1 MKITYD
7 RARRSLQY
15 RKELIEKP
23 NRKVEKLP
31 MDVVMLSRLQFA
43 STTIFHFFFVPISIG
58 LALIIA
64 IMETMYVVKG
74 KEEYKTMAKFWG
86 KLFLINFAVGVVTG
100 ILQEFQ
106 FGMNWSNY
114 SRFVGDVFGAP
125 LAIEA
130 LLAFFLE
137 STFIGL
143 WIFGWD
149 RLSKK
154 VHLACIWLVAF
165 GTVMSAFWILA
176 ANSFM
181 QRPVGFTI
189 NNGRAEMNDFFA
201 LITNGQ
207 LLVEFPH
214 TVFGAFATGAFLV
227 AGISAWKMLKRQEL
241 SFFKKSFQ
249 ISIIVALIS
258 SVLVALFGHQ
268 QAQYLIHT
276 QPMKMAAGE
285 GLWETSEDPAPWT
298 VFAIIDPDKQENKAE
313 LKIPYLL
320 SFLSYSKFS
329 GEVKGMKELQAEY
342 EATYGPGDYIPPVR
356 TTFWSFR
363 IMVAAGTLMI
373 LLGLYGIYYAARKKL
388 DKLQP
393 WFLRVMLFS
402 ISLPHIANASGW
414 IMTEI
419 GRQPWTVFGLMRTE
433 DSISPSVSAGE
444 VLFSLI
450 AFSAIYTILAI
461 IMAYLFVRV
470 IKKGPYAAA
479 DGKASFSDPFGASG
493 DKTHSNDPFEQ
504 EGRHAY
510 SK

>member
-1 MKITYD
+1 
-7 RARRSLQY
+7 
-15 RKELIEKP
+15 
-23 NRKVEKLP
+23 
-31 MDVVMLSRLQFA
+31 MDPVMLARIQFA
-43 STTIFHFFFVPISIG
+43 STTIFHFIFVPLSIG
-58 LALIIA
+58 LAFLIA

-74 KEEYKTMAKFWG
+74 QEVYKKMAKFWG

-106 FGMNWSNY
+106 FGMNWSDY

-154 VHLACIWLVAF
+154 VHLLSIWLVSF
-165 GTVMSAFWILA
+165 GTLMSAFWILA

-181 QRPVGFTI
+181 QRPVGFEM

-214 TVFGAFATGAFLV
+214 TIFGALATGAFVV
-227 AGISAWKMLKRQEL
+227 AGISAYKLMKKQDLD
-241 SFFKKSFQ
+241 FFKKSFH
-249 ISIIVALIS
+249 IAIVIGLITSI
-258 SVLVALFGHQ
+258 LVAVFGHQ
-268 QAQYLIHT
+268 QAQYLVDT
-276 QPMKMAAGE
+276 QPMKMAAAE
-285 GLWETSEDPAPWT
+285 SLWETSDDPAPWT
-298 VFAIIDPDKQENKAE
+298 VFASIDPDKQENKME

-329 GEVKGMKELQAEY
+329 GEVIGMKELQAQY
-342 EATYGPGDYIPPVR
+342 EQQYGPGDYIPPVR

-363 IMVAAGTLMI
+363 IMVAAGSMMI
-373 LLGLYGIYYAARKKL
+373 LLGLYGAWLMLRKKVEQAGKWFF
-388 DKLQP
+388 KL
-393 WFLRVMLFS
+393 LLFG
-402 ISLPHIANASGW
+402 ISLPFIANTSGW

-419 GRQPWTVFGLMRTE
+419 GRQPWTVFGLITTE
-433 DSISPSVSAGE
+433 NSISPNVSAGSI
-444 VLFSLI
+444 LFSLI
-450 AFSAIYTILAI
+450 MFTAIYAALAAV
-461 IMAYLFVRV
+461 MAYLFIKV
-470 IKKGPYAAA
+470 IKKGPYAAEEEDHHA
-479 DGKASFSDPFGASG
+479 
-493 DKTHSNDPFEQ
+493 NDPFNK
-504 EGRHAY
+504 EGYNAV
-510 SK
+510 S

>member
-1 MKITYD
+1 
-7 RARRSLQY
+7 
-15 RKELIEKP
+15 
-23 NRKVEKLP
+23 
-31 MDVVMLSRLQFA
+31 MDMVILSRIQFA
-43 STTIFHFFFVPISIG
+43 STTIFHFFFVPVSIG
-58 LALIIA
+58 LAFLIA

-74 KEEYKTMAKFWG
+74 NEEYKKMAKFWG

-100 ILQEFQ
+100 IIQEFQ

-125 LAIEA
+125 LAVEA
-130 LLAFFLE
+130 LLAFFME

-154 VHLACIWLVAF
+154 VHLACIWLVVF

-189 NNGRAEMNDFFA
+189 NNFRAEMNDFFA

-214 TVFGAFATGAFLV
+214 TIFGALATGAFLM
-227 AGISAWKMLKRQEL
+227 AGISAWKLLKKSDT
-241 SFFKKSFQ
+241 SFFRKSFQ
-249 ISIIVALIS
+249 LSIVVALVT
-258 SVLVALFGHQ
+258 SVLVAVFGHQ
-268 QAQYLIHT
+268 QAQYLIQT
-276 QPMKMAAGE
+276 QPMKMAASE

-298 VFAIIDPDKQENKAE
+298 VIAAIDPDKQENSME
-313 LKIPYLL
+313 WKIPYLL
-320 SFLSYSKFS
+320 SFLSYSKFT
-329 GEVKGMKELQAEY
+329 GEVRGMKELQAEY
-342 EATYGPGDYIPPVR
+342 EQSYGPGNYIPPVR

-373 LLGLYGIYYAARKKL
+373 LLGMYGVYLAVRKKL
-388 DKLQP
+388 GQGN
-393 WFLRVMLFS
+393 RVFMRLMIFS
-402 ISLPHIANASGW
+402 IFLPHIANASGW

-433 DSISPSVSAGE
+433 DSISPSVTAGE

-450 AFSAIYTILAI
+450 AFSAIYTVLAI
-461 IMAYLFVRV
+461 VMVYLFLRV
-470 IKKGPYAAA
+470 IKQGPDAAA
-479 DGKASFSDPFGASG
+479 PVESRDYDPF
-493 DKTHSNDPFEQ
+493 DR
-504 EGRHAY
+504 EGYHAV